1 MVPINHYVHTEIFI
15 VALLFIQQTDNIY
28 STSSFIVLTAE
39 TGRGDAGAVLDR
51 VVREGLS
58 DWVAFRAGN

>member
-1 MVPINHYVHTEIFI
+1 MVPINHYAHAEIFI
-15 VALLFIQQTDNIY
+15 VALLFTQQTNNIY

-39 TGRGDAGAVLDR
+39 TGRGDAAVLDR